1 MKMSGRH
8 SKRTIRR
15 TMSVAS
21 LGAALLVTLVI
32 AAGALLL
39 FVSDGNPLIVGVS
52 LFMFAIG
59 GLLIWLSP
67 GAGDDY
73 SLEHRTGL
81 VLDGLADAGFAALHD
96 LQLGD
101 RRLDYVLIGPPGL
114 FVVRVDPRS
123 DRAVRKRS
131 DEGAVAETL
140 RALNEDVTSLGPAID
155 PQVKPLLVTARKVEV
170 DVPDNGKLIAVTHLE
185 NFLRT
190 QPSRLDPSMIGDCL
204 ADVLRAA
211 TAKSAIGD
219 DDSEEGVSSA

>member
-8 SKRTIRR
+8 SKRSIRR
-15 TMSVAS
+15 TMSAAS
-21 LGAALLVTLVI
+21 LGPALLVTLVI
-32 AAGALLL
+32 AAGVLLL
-39 FVSDGNPLIVGVS
+39 FVSDGNPLIVGMS

-73 SLEHRTGL
+73 SLDHRTGL
-81 VLDGLADAGFAALHD
+81 VLDGLAEAGFAALHD

-101 RRLDYVLIGPPGL
+101 RRLEYVLIGPPGV
-114 FVVRVDPRS
+114 FVLRVDRRS

-131 DEGAVAETL
+131 NAGAVAETL
-140 RALNEDVTSLGPAID
+140 RELHEDVTSLGSAID
-155 PQVKPLLVTARKVEV
+155 PQVKPLLVTARKVDV
-170 DVPDNGKLIAVTHLE
+170 DVPNNGELIAVTHLE

-190 QPSRLDPSMIGDCL
+190 QPSRLDPSKIGDSL

-211 TAKSAIGD
+211 TAKPAIGD
-219 DDSEEGVSSA
+219 GDSEEGVGSA